1 MTRKWKTRENM
12 TTWSGK
18 RGFPP
23 VWFSWSRFL
32 NLAIPTFS
40 ESRAWLPHWRSCFC
54 FEPILWEFNSSVLML
69 RLSFV
74 PMNLHNCWPRDWKG
88 SWTGMLR
95 SEIETLA
102 LIASRGNTA
111 FLFYVMD
118 FAFHVLVPKFLDL
131 NSGFQSP
138 GFSIPQAKIS
148 RNRESGITWGN
159 QMTCRF
165 PYRESLLRRVNVSNK
180 ASYT

>member
-18 RGFPP
+18 RGLPP
-23 VWFSWSRFL
+23 VWFSWLRFL
-32 NLAIPTFS
+32 NLAVPTIS
-40 ESRAWLPHWRSCFC
+40 EPGAWLPHWRSFC
-54 FEPILWEFNSSVLML
+54 CSEPILWEFNSSVLML

-111 FLFYVMD
+111 FLFYRISHSTYWFPNSLIWIPD
-118 FAFHVLVPKFLDL
+118 SKAQGSRFHKQKF
-131 NSGFQSP
+131 P
-138 GFSIPQAKIS
+138 GIG
-148 RNRESGITWGN
+148 NRELHGGTKWHVVFLTARVYWGS
-159 QMTCRF
+159 RG
-165 PYRESLLRRVNVSNK
+165 
-180 ASYT
+180 